1 MKQEQDLYKS
11 LSVGEI
17 DQGIK
22 GVFWATVVQ
31 MIKERIELIRTE
43 IELGVVRV
51 PTDDGKHYQSVALS
65 FEDIKRRQGECSS
78 LRYVI
83 GLPQVFID
91 QKKEVQSNDSREEN

>member
-1 MKQEQDLYKS
+1 MKEKDSYDT
-11 LSVGEI
+11 LSIGEI
-17 DQGIK
+17 DQGVK
-22 GVFWATVVQ
+22 SVFWATIVQ

-51 PTDDGKHYQSVALS
+51 PTEDGKHYQSVALS

-83 GLPQVFID
+83 SLPQVFID
-91 QKKEVQSNDSREEN
+91 QKEVQSVGK